1 MASVVAGRRGLFLV
15 VAASRPPIH
24 NVHRPTKRASQAAK
38 HMQFRFI
45 AANGAGHI
53 EAVLGGVTARP
64 GGVLW
69 T

>member
-1 MASVVAGRRGLFLV
+1 M